1 MEGIDGF
8 NKNKKLFFLAI
19 RHGHGETGSAH
30 QTRAGTAAEA
40 VTAMTA
46 LWVS

>member
-1 MEGIDGF
+1 MGLIY
-8 NKNKKLFFLAI
+8 KKKLFFLAI

-40 VTAMTA
+40 VTAVTA